1 MKPGNV
7 ILFPKWQKVLEEESI
22 AAIKDR
28 QFDEGLEKLN
38 KLLSYQVNNHEIY
51 TGKLICLMELERYEE
66 AQDLCESLLEK
77 KNENYYHYIHIYL
90 TLLFQTNQYGSLMD
104 TVLNEQENG
113 NVPDSLKEPFK
124 QLYEMSEKMRLDIEV
139 DRSNVYLESLYD
151 AVHQD
156 NHIEQW
162 RLINKL
168 SRQHMQP
175 SEKVA
180 SLLVNEH
187 VHPLNK
193 SAIYAWIREKGIT
206 KPVDIHKFGIHL
218 KMIPAETPSWQESI
232 IAKEVYTLIG
242 ELEQKNPSL
251 FKLVERLLEHY
262 LYVLYPI
269 IPPVNDATY
278 IAEALI
284 LVGHEYLNITVEP
297 SSTDEKEVQRYIQE
311 IKTSDILYQSII
323 DE

>member
-124 QLYEMSEKMRLDIEV
+124 QLYDMSEKMRLDIEV
-139 DRSNVYLESLYD
+139 DRSNIYLDSLYD

-193 SAIYAWIREKGIT
+193 SAIYEWIREKGIT

-232 IAKEVYTLIG
+232 IAKEVYSLIDK
-242 ELEQKNPSL
+242 LEQENPSL
-251 FKLVERLLEHY
+251 FKLVERLLAHY

-278 IAEALI
+278 IAEALMSI
-284 LVGHEYLNITVEP
+284 GHEYLNIAVEP
-297 SSTDEKEVQRYIQE
+297 SSMDGKEVQRYIQE